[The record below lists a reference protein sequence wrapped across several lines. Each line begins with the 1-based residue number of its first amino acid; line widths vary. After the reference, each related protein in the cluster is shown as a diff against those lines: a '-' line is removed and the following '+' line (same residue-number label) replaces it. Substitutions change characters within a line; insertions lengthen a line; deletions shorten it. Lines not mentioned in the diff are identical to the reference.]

1 MISTPPLL
9 SRITAFAILLC
20 GSLLTTSASRA
31 PQHLIFTYMGDPST
45 TLTANWQS
53 LLDAK
58 DGNTESLQAGTA
70 VVYYDLE
77 SRGGITEKYTH
88 KVTGEAFQIDGLK
101 DRFIYRAQ
109 LTGLSP
115 NTTYY
120 IAVGNELTGISTEV
134 MVHTIPQDE
143 TPIRFVTGGD
153 MGVSEEM
160 RLLLKNAATH
170 NPRFA
175 VVGGDVAYANGRLNS
190 VNSWDAWLKFYT
202 EEMVTPYGYSIP
214 LVLAIGNH
222 EVDGGFRKSKK
233 DAPFYF
239 NFFGQDPD
247 LTYFTRQFGK
257 NFVLFS
263 LDSGHVATHESQ
275 ALWLEQQLETYANVK
290 HTAAVYHV
298 PLYPTHRGFAEQY
311 SEEGRT
317 FWGPLFDKYAL
328 DVAFENH
335 DHTFKRTHLLKDG
348 AITKD
353 GSGTLYL
360 GDGCWGRTAREIDY
374 MKRWYVDAVGS
385 IQHFWLVDVNATEMV
400 YKAVDIDN
408 QVFDVYPLNTPGVD
422 AAETVFAAKK
432 HNFSLPSNTLK
443 VAGFTNVAPR
453 WNGGETTLHVKN
465 TFDFTVTCEL
475 RANLP
480 KNALTV
486 EGMPT
491 QPLVL
496 KAHEEQSFDI
506 TFTPSKGSAVDS
518 KKLKIGIEV
527 KLKFDDAN
535 TKEPI
540 VLKKTVPVPLRIKK

>member
-1 MISTPPLL
+1 MLNPKTLF
-9 SRITAFAILLC
+9 SRLALFAVLLC
-20 GSLLTTSASRA
+20 GFLLPALASRA
-31 PQHLIFTYMGDPST
+31 PQHLIFSYMGDPST

-53 LLDAK
+53 LLEGT

-77 SRGGITEKYTH
+77 SRGGIAGNYAH

-101 DRFIYRAQ
+101 DRFIYRTQ
-109 LTGLSP
+109 LTELTP

-120 IAVGNELTGISTEV
+120 IAVGNELTGISSEV
-134 MVHTIPQDE
+134 MVRTIPQDD

-153 MGVSEEM
+153 MGVSEDM

-175 VVGGDVAYANGRLNS
+175 VIGGDVAYANGRLKS
-190 VNSWDAWLKFYT
+190 IKSWDAWLKFYT
-202 EEMVTPYGYSIP
+202 DEMVTPHGFSVP
-214 LVLAIGNH
+214 MVLAIGNH
-222 EVDGGFRKSKK
+222 EVDGGFGRSKK

-239 NFFGQDPD
+239 SFFGQDPD

-275 ALWLEQQLETYANVK
+275 APWLEQQLEAYANIK

-335 DHTFKRTHLLKDG
+335 DHTFKRTHLLKGG
-348 AITKD
+348 AIAKD
-353 GSGTLYL
+353 GTGTLYL
-360 GDGCWGRTAREIDY
+360 GDGCWGRSAREIDY
-374 MKRWYVDAVGS
+374 MKRWYIDAIGS
-385 IQHFWLVDVNATEMV
+385 IQHFWVVDVNAAEMV

-408 QVFDVYPLNTPGVD
+408 QVFDVYPLNKPEAV
-422 AAETVFAAKK
+422 AAESVFAAKK
-432 HNFSLPSNTLK
+432 HGYLLPSNALQ
-443 VAGFTNVAPR
+443 VEGFTDVASQ
-453 WNGGETTLHVKN
+453 WEGGQTTLQVKN
-465 TFDFTVTCEL
+465 PFDFTITCEL
-475 RANLP
+475 RASIP
-480 KNALTV
+480 KNSLTV
-486 EGMPT
+486 EGLPAK
-491 QPLVL
+491 PIVL
-496 KAHEEQSFDI
+496 KAGEEQSFDI
-506 TFTPSKGSAVDS
+506 TFVPSKGTTVDT
-518 KKLKIGIEV
+518 KKLKLGIAV
-527 KLKFDDAN
+527 KLKFNDAN
-535 TKEPI
+535 TSESI
-540 VLKKTVPVPLRIKK
+540 ELKKTIPVPLR